1 MIVPFI
7 SESVT
12 FSARK
17 LGHLVHRSIR
27 QLVIAALICIT
38 AQFYLSAEQKHA
50 LPTVANV
57 AAQKIQAGE
66 FESAC
71 GIVQKALQQTPK
83 DVELWNLLGIAET
96 ELHRPTAAQDAFQ
109 HGLQL
114 APNSVSL
121 NENIGF
127 LFYRQ
132 GNYTSA
138 KKYLGRAVSLG
149 SQKSGV
155 LFSLAASRLRTGER
169 EKALFE
175 LKSLERSLASFSNY
189 WVERGTAE
197 LPHDMAAAETS
208 FARALDLA
216 PASVPAL
223 NGAAYV
229 AEAQDLD
236 EKALSFLIKARKANP
251 NDVPTL
257 MHFANV
263 CLRRDLGPDAVEAL
277 EKARSLDPSNNSALY
292 LLARANIAVEN
303 WQTSYDLFK
312 TFAQLVPNFAPTYYA
327 MGWID
332 IKLNRIDDAR
342 QQLKRSLALDP
353 NLSDARYE
361 LAQLDLNDGQ
371 LDSAERLLR
380 TVLEQNPRHAKANM
394 AMGDLTFRRGN
405 LAAAKNFLETAIHED
420 PKLAAAHYKL
430 AMLFFRKH
438 EMQQGDNEKA
448 LAASLNA
455 QAREAGK
462 TQLRLSMPQSNPVQ

>member
-1 MIVPFI
+1 MIIPFI

-12 FSARK
+12 FAARR
-17 LGHLVHRSIR
+17 LADFIRPSSR
-27 QLVIAALICIT
+27 QLIISALICIT
-38 AQFYLSAEQKHA
+38 AHFCLCAEQKHA
-50 LPTVANV
+50 LPTIAGV

-71 GIVQKALQQTPK
+71 DVVQKALQQTPK
-83 DVELWNLLGIAET
+83 DVQLWNLLGIAET

-121 NENIGF
+121 NENMGF

-132 GNYTSA
+132 AKYTSA
-138 KKYLGRAVSLG
+138 KNYLGRAVSLG

-155 LFSLAASRLRTGER
+155 LFSLAASRLRRGER

-175 LKSLERSLASFSNY
+175 LKSLESSLARFSDY

-197 LPHDMAAAETS
+197 LPHDTAAAETS

-216 PASVPAL
+216 PISLPGL

-229 AEAQDLD
+229 AEAQGLD

-257 MHFANV
+257 VHFANV

-312 TFAQLVPNFAPTYYA
+312 SFAKRVPNFAPTYYA

-332 IKLNRIDDAR
+332 IKLNRIGDAR

-371 LDSAERLLR
+371 LHSAERLLG

-394 AMGDLTFRRGN
+394 AMGDLTLRRGN
-405 LAAAKNFLETAIHED
+405 LEAAGNFLKTAIHED

-438 EMQQGDNEKA
+438 EMQQGENEKA
-448 LAASLNA
+448 LAASINA

-462 TQLRLSMPQSNPVQ
+462 TQLRLAMPQSDPVH

>member
-1 MIVPFI
+1 MIIAFI
-7 SESVT
+7 SESLM
-12 FSARK
+12 FSVRK
-17 LGHLVHRSIR
+17 LGRVNRPFIR
-27 QLVIAALICIT
+27 QLRISALICIT
-38 AQFYLSAEQKHA
+38 AHFCLCAEQKHA
-50 LPTVANV
+50 LPTIADV
-57 AAQKIQAGE
+57 AAQKIQAGD

-71 GIVQKALQQTPK
+71 DIVQKALQQSPK
-83 DVELWNLLGIAET
+83 HVELWNLLGIAET

-132 GNYTSA
+132 ANYTSA

-149 SQKSGV
+149 TKKSGV

-169 EKALFE
+169 EKAVLE
-175 LKSLERSLASFSNY
+175 LKSLESSLGSFSDY

-197 LPHDMAAAETS
+197 LPHDTAAAETS

-229 AEAQDLD
+229 AEAQGLD
-236 EKALSFLIKARKANP
+236 EKALSFLIKARKAHP

-263 CLRRDLGPDAVEAL
+263 CLRRDLGPDAVDAL

-303 WQTSYDLFK
+303 WQTSYNLFK
-312 TFAQLVPNFAPTYYA
+312 TFAERVPNFASTYYA
-327 MGWID
+327 MGWVD

-353 NLSDARYE
+353 NQPDATYE

-380 TVLEQNPRHAKANM
+380 TVLEKNPRHAKANM
-394 AMGDLTFRRGN
+394 AMGDLTLRRGN
-405 LAAAKNFLETAIHED
+405 LAAAENFLETAIHED
-420 PKLAAAHYKL
+420 PKLAGAHYKL

-438 EMQQGDNEKA
+438 ETQQGENEKA

-455 QAREAGK
+455 QAHQAGK
-462 TQLRLSMPQSNPVQ
+462 TQLRLAMPQSDPVQ

>member
-12 FSARK
+12 FSARN
-17 LGHLVHRSIR
+17 LGHVIHPSIR
-27 QLVIAALICIT
+27 QFVISALICI
-38 AQFYLSAEQKHA
+38 AAHLCLCAEQKHA
-50 LPTVANV
+50 LPAIADV

-71 GIVQKALQQTPK
+71 DVLQKALQQTPK

-114 APNSVSL
+114 APDSVSL

-132 GNYTSA
+132 ANYTFA
-138 KKYLGRAVSLG
+138 KRYLGRAVSLG

-169 EKALFE
+169 EKALLE
-175 LKSLERSLASFSNY
+175 LKSLESSLGSFSDY

-197 LPHDMAAAETS
+197 LPHDTAAAETS

-236 EKALSFLIKARKANP
+236 EKALSFLIKARKAKP

-292 LLARANIAVEN
+292 LLARADIAVEN

-312 TFAQLVPNFAPTYYA
+312 TFANRVPNFAATYYA

-394 AMGDLTFRRGN
+394 AMGDLTLRRGN
-405 LAAAKNFLETAIHED
+405 LEAAGNFLKTAIHED

-438 EMQQGDNEKA
+438 EMQQGENEKA

-462 TQLRLSMPQSNPVQ
+462 TQLRLAMPQSNPVQ